1 MFITEGTIM
10 NYPLFV
16 SCPRSL
22 ESLLADELQALGLA
36 VRKVTPQGVFG
47 DVSLAV
53 IYQICLW
60 SRLAN
65 RVHLILFNGHVYNEQ
80 SLYQQ
85 SYQFHW
91 QTVFTIDK
99 TFAIEFHGTNAK
111 LRNTMYNAQ
120 VLKDGI
126 VDYFQKLRGSRP
138 VVDKAKPDILI
149 QAHLRQ
155 EELTVSLDLTGF
167 SLHQRGYRLQSG
179 EAPLK
184 ENLAA
189 ALLIRA
195 GWPRLAEQGY
205 ALCDPLCGSGTLV
218 IEAAMMASQIA
229 PGLLRQDQSLCHWV
243 QHQASLWAKL
253 RQQALQQVK
262 SRPIL
267 IRGSDQDPVLIEKA
281 KANAERAGVSP
292 LVEFTA
298 QDFST
303 ARPTAPQGLLICN
316 PPYGERLSDATPL
329 IPVYQ
334 GLGVTMHAHF
344 QGWHAAILTSN
355 AVLAKAIGLRSDKQ
369 YTFYNGPIDCK
380 LYLFTL
386 NARNQLK
393 TAQPQQLS
401 EHAEMFANRL
411 KKNFQH
417 LQKWAKRAE
426 VSCYRVYD
434 ADLPEYAFAIDIY
447 GNHAVL
453 QEYVAPASVPVHK
466 AEQRAL
472 EVMQVVPMVLGIPV
486 NNTVVKQRR
495 SQKGK
500 QQYEK
505 MDQSG
510 HYQVVQEGK
519 AKLQIN
525 LQDYL
530 DTGLFLDHRKLRLH
544 FADIAKGKRFLNC
557 FCYTATASVHAA
569 LGGGLTTNVDLS
581 NTYLRW
587 AQENFQLNHL
597 PLHQH
602 QFIQA
607 DCLEWLSK
615 CRERFDIIFLDPPSF
630 SNSKRMTGVL
640 DIQRDH
646 IKLIEQAMRLLAA
659 GGVLYFS
666 TNFRQFKLSPMIQER
681 YQVEDKSRETLDE
694 DFKRNPKV
702 HWCFRISA
710 KSSSGAL

>member
-1 MFITEGTIM
+1 M
-10 NYPLFV
+10 NYSLFV

-47 DVSLAV
+47 DASLAV

-65 RVHLILFNGHVYNEQ
+65 RVHLILFNGNVHNEQ
-80 SLYQQ
+80 ALYQQ

-91 QTVFTIDK
+91 QTVFTLDK
-99 TFAIEFHGTNAK
+99 TFAIEFHGTNPN
-111 LRNTMYNAQ
+111 LRNTMFNAQ

-138 VVDKAKPDILI
+138 VVDKHKPDILI
-149 QAHLRQ
+149 QAHLRE
-155 EELTVSLDLTGF
+155 EELTVSLDLTGY

-195 GWPRLAEQGY
+195 GWPKLAQQEY
-205 ALCDPLCGSGTLV
+205 ALYDPLCGSGTLV
-218 IEAAMMASQIA
+218 IEAAMMASHIA
-229 PGLLRQDQSLCHWV
+229 PGLLRQDQALAHWV
-243 QHQASLWAKL
+243 QHQPSLWEKL

-262 SRPIL
+262 AVRISIG
-267 IRGSDQDPVLIEKA
+267 GSDHDPELIAKA
-281 KANAERAGVSP
+281 RANAERAGVDQ
-292 LVEFTA
+292 LVQFTVQEYHA
-298 QDFST
+298 
-303 ARPTAPQGLLICN
+303 ARPSEEKGLLISN

-329 IPVYQ
+329 MPLYQ
-334 GLGVTMHAHF
+334 GLGVTMHTHF
-344 QGWHAAILTSN
+344 KDWQAAILTSN
-355 AVLAKAIGLRSDKQ
+355 PLLAKAIGLRSDKQ

-393 TAQPQQLS
+393 TDQPRQLS
-401 EHAEMFANRL
+401 ENAEMFANRL

-417 LQKWAKRAE
+417 LQKWAKRE
-426 VSCYRVYD
+426 GIHCYRVYD

-447 GNHAVL
+447 GDYAVL
-453 QEYVAPASVPVHK
+453 QEYMAPASVPAHK
-466 AEQRAL
+466 AEQRGL
-472 EVMQVVPMVLGIPV
+472 EVMQVVPAVLGIPV

-519 AKLQIN
+519 VKLQVN
-525 LQDYL
+525 LHDYL

-544 FADIAKGKRFLNC
+544 FGEIAKGKRFLNC

-569 LGGGLTTNVDLS
+569 VAGGQTTNVDLS

-587 AQENFQLNHL
+587 AQENFQLNQL

-640 DIQRDH
+640 DLQRDH
-646 IKLIEQAMRLLAA
+646 IKLIDQAMRLLAP
-659 GGVLYFS
+659 GGALYFS
-666 TNFRQFKLSPMIQER
+666 TNLRQFKLSPCIQER
-681 YQVEDKSRETLDE
+681 YGVEDINRETLGE

-702 HWCFRISA
+702 HQCYRI
-710 KSSSGAL
+710 KL

>member
-1 MFITEGTIM
+1 M

-22 ESLLADELQALGLA
+22 ESLLADELEALGLT

-47 DVSLAV
+47 DASLAV

-65 RVHLILFNGHVYNEQ
+65 RVHLILFNGNVHNEQ

-91 QTVFTIDK
+91 QTVFTLDK
-99 TFAIEFHGTNAK
+99 TFAIEFHGTNPN
-111 LRNTMYNAQ
+111 LRNTMFNAQ

-138 VVDKAKPDILI
+138 VVDKHKPDILI
-149 QAHLRQ
+149 QAHLRE
-155 EELTVSLDLTGF
+155 EELTVSLDLTGY

-195 GWPRLAEQGY
+195 GWPKLAQQEY
-205 ALCDPLCGSGTLV
+205 ALYDPLCGSGTLV
-218 IEAAMMASQIA
+218 IEAAMMASHIA
-229 PGLLRQDQSLCHWV
+229 PGLLRQDQALAHWV
-243 QHQASLWAKL
+243 QHQPSLWEKL

-262 SRPIL
+262 AVRIL
-267 IRGSDQDPVLIEKA
+267 IGGSDHDPELIAKA
-281 KANAERAGVSP
+281 RANAERAGVDQ
-292 LVEFTA
+292 LVQFAVQEYHA
-298 QDFST
+298 
-303 ARPTAPQGLLICN
+303 ARPSAEKGLLISN

-329 IPVYQ
+329 MPLYQ
-334 GLGVTMHAHF
+334 GLGVTMHTHF
-344 QGWHAAILTSN
+344 KDWQAAILTSN
-355 AVLAKAIGLRSDKQ
+355 PLLAKAIGLRSDKQ

-393 TAQPQQLS
+393 TDQPRQLS
-401 EHAEMFANRL
+401 ENAEMFANRL

-417 LQKWAKRAE
+417 LQKWAKRE
-426 VSCYRVYD
+426 GVNCYRVYD

-447 GNHAVL
+447 GDYAVL
-453 QEYVAPASVPVHK
+453 QEYMAPASVPAHK
-466 AEQRAL
+466 AEKRGL
-472 EVMQVVPMVLGIPV
+472 EVLQVVPAVLGIPV

-525 LQDYL
+525 LYDYL
-530 DTGLFLDHRKLRLH
+530 DTGLFLDHRRLRLH
-544 FADIAKGKRFLNC
+544 FGEIAKGKRFLNC

-569 LGGGLTTNVDLS
+569 LAGGQTTNVDLS
-581 NTYLRW
+581 NTYIRW
-587 AQENFQLNHL
+587 AQENFQLNQL

-646 IKLIEQAMRLLAA
+646 IQLIDQAMRLLTP
-659 GGVLYFS
+659 GGTLYFS
-666 TNFRQFKLSPMIQER
+666 TNLRQFKLSPCIQER
-681 YQVEDKSRETLDE
+681 YGVEDINRETLGE

-702 HWCFRISA
+702 HQCYRVKNI
-710 KSSSGAL
+710 

>member
-1 MFITEGTIM
+1 M
-10 NYPLFV
+10 NYSLFV

-47 DVSLAV
+47 DASLAV

-65 RVHLILFNGHVYNEQ
+65 RVHLILFNGNVHNEQ
-80 SLYQQ
+80 ALYQQ

-91 QTVFTIDK
+91 QTVFTLDK
-99 TFAIEFHGTNAK
+99 TFAIEFHGTNPN
-111 LRNTMYNAQ
+111 LRNTMFNAQ

-138 VVDKAKPDILI
+138 VVDKHKPDILI
-149 QAHLRQ
+149 QAHLRE
-155 EELTVSLDLTGF
+155 EELTVSLDLTGY

-195 GWPRLAEQGY
+195 GWPKLAQQEY
-205 ALCDPLCGSGTLV
+205 ALYDPLCGSGTLV
-218 IEAAMMASQIA
+218 IEAAMMASHIA
-229 PGLLRQDQSLCHWV
+229 PGLLRQDQALAHWV
-243 QHQASLWAKL
+243 QHQPSLWEKL

-262 SRPIL
+262 AVRISIG
-267 IRGSDQDPVLIEKA
+267 GSDHDPELIAKA
-281 KANAERAGVSP
+281 RANAERAGVDQ
-292 LVEFTA
+292 LVQFTVQEYHA
-298 QDFST
+298 
-303 ARPTAPQGLLICN
+303 ARPSEEKGLLISN

-329 IPVYQ
+329 MPLYQ
-334 GLGVTMHAHF
+334 GLGVTMHTHF
-344 QGWHAAILTSN
+344 KDWQAAILTSN
-355 AVLAKAIGLRSDKQ
+355 PLLAKAIGLRSDKQ

-393 TAQPQQLS
+393 TDQPRQLS
-401 EHAEMFANRL
+401 ENAEMFANRL

-417 LQKWAKRAE
+417 LQKWAKRE
-426 VSCYRVYD
+426 GIHCYRLYD

-447 GNHAVL
+447 GDYAVL
-453 QEYVAPASVPVHK
+453 QEYMAPASVPAHK
-466 AEQRAL
+466 AEKRGL
-472 EVMQVVPMVLGIPV
+472 EVLQVVPAVLGIPV

-525 LQDYL
+525 LYDYL
-530 DTGLFLDHRKLRLH
+530 DTGLFLDHRRLRLH
-544 FADIAKGKRFLNC
+544 FGEIAKGKRFLNC

-569 LGGGLTTNVDLS
+569 LAGGQTTNVDLS

-587 AQENFQLNHL
+587 AQENFQLNQL

-646 IKLIEQAMRLLAA
+646 IQLIDQAMRLLTP

-666 TNFRQFKLSPMIQER
+666 TNLRQFKLSPCIQER
-681 YQVEDKSRETLDE
+681 YGVEDINRETLGE

-702 HWCFRISA
+702 HQCYRVKNI
-710 KSSSGAL
+710 